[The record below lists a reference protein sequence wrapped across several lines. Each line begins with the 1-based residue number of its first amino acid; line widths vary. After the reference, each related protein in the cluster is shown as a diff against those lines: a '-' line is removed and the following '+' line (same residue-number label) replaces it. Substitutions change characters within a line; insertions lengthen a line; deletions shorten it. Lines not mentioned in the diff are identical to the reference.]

1 MIQKLIVI
9 ALAFLGTAI
18 VQWYGNFV
26 SKLPSK
32 GSYLGISYDSAIAR
46 ALITQFEYL
55 WVIILAN
62 FFFTLMF
69 KLGIPAFKGNFL
81 TLAAVWLAMGP
92 IVAFLYST
100 LILKEKATVFAGIG
114 LLLIII
120 GGILV
125 VAQNEIAKL
134 FQK

>member
-9 ALAFLGTAI
+9 LFAFLGSSI

-26 SKLPSK
+26 SKMPSS
-32 GSYLGISYDSAIAR
+32 GTYLGISFNSPYIR
-46 ALITQFEYL
+46 ALVTQFEYL

-69 KLGIPAFKGNFL
+69 KLGMPAFKGNFL
-81 TLAAVWLAMGP
+81 TLATVWLAMGP

-134 FQK
+134 VK

>member
-9 ALAFLGTAI
+9 VLAFLGTGI
-18 VQWYGNFV
+18 IQWYGNFV

-32 GSYLGISYDSAIAR
+32 GTYLGLTYNSPIIR

-62 FFFTLMF
+62 FLFTLMF
-69 KLGIPAFKGNFL
+69 KLGMPAFKGNFL
-81 TLAAVWLAMGP
+81 SLAIVWIGMGP

-114 LLLIII
+114 LLLIIV

-125 VAQNEIAKL
+125 VAQNEIVKL
-134 FQK
+134 LK